1 MSDPQPNNPLH
12 GITLEQ
18 VVTRL
23 EKRYGWEYLAR
34 NININC
40 FKSNPSV
47 KSSLKFLRRTP
58 WARDK
63 VEALYVA
70 AFANSPL
77 EVPVATAKVAPVTPS
92 IVGAHA
98 VADVASNESSKVPS
112 NSGSKAG
119 SKTSSNTGSITPTG
133 EPSDPPPA
141 ESSSTSRPAKVSGP
155 WAKGMAKIATKDS

>member
-1 MSDPQPNNPLH
+1 MSNPQPNNPLH

-77 EVPVATAKVAPVTPS
+77 QVPVAATKIAPVEAPMVGADPVSDVVSNKPSDAPRAESPSASRPTKVA
-92 IVGAHA
+92 
-98 VADVASNESSKVPS
+98 
-112 NSGSKAG
+112 
-119 SKTSSNTGSITPTG
+119 
-133 EPSDPPPA
+133 
-141 ESSSTSRPAKVSGP
+141 GP
-155 WAKGMAKIATKDS
+155 WAKGMAKISPKDS

>member
-1 MSDPQPNNPLH
+1 MSNPQPNNPLH

-77 EVPVATAKVAPVTPS
+77 EVSVAAPIAAPVTE
-92 IVGAHA
+92 
-98 VADVASNESSKVPS
+98 ADTVSVVASEAPFVAASDAPS
-112 NSGSKAG
+112 NKPFDASR
-119 SKTSSNTGSITPTG
+119 
-133 EPSDPPPA
+133 A
-141 ESSSTSRPAKVSGP
+141 ESSSTSRSPKVTGP
-155 WAKGMAKIATKDS
+155 WAKGMAKISTKDS